1 MVGRAPI
8 PGYSCEEAKL
18 SSMTLYLNQQNRS
31 IDSNDVKKEGE
42 TRALMS
48 VIGDNEYQH
57 LDDGVNTA
65 EFCLMSND

>member
-1 MVGRAPI
+1 MIGRAPI

-31 IDSNDVKKEGE
+31 IDSNDVKKEVE

-48 VIGDNEYQH
+48 VIGDNEYK
-57 LDDGVNTA
+57 
-65 EFCLMSND
+65 